1 MIYTT
6 NNLSFTNFE
15 LIKEDAAQNF
25 SRHISEN
32 VYSGRGIVLGRNHE
46 NSWIVIYWIMG
57 RSSNSRNRIFTQKNA
72 ILQTQVAD
80 RSIVEDPSLII
91 YNAMRDL
98 GDSIVVSN
106 GKHTDT
112 ICKELESGKSFY
124 SALRSEKHEPDPP
137 NYTPRISGI
146 IKLEE
151 GSMSLSIIRKS
162 VFSVEHS
169 EYCLYSYKDIA
180 PGYGYCL
187 TTYMGDGNPL
197 PSFNGS
203 PLILPLH
210 GNAEQIADFYW
221 QGLNQDNRISLAVRE
236 LSETGED
243 QLKIINRYQVKSKN
257 LQQL

>member
-15 LIKEDAAQNF
+15 LIKEDASQNF

-32 VYSGRGIVLGRNHE
+32 VYPGRGIVLGRNHE

-57 RSSNSRNRIFTQKNA
+57 RSSNSRNRVFTQKNT

-80 RSIVEDPSLII
+80 WSIVEDTSLII
-91 YNAMRDL
+91 YNVMRDL
-98 GDSIVVSN
+98 GACIVVSN

-112 ICKELESGKSFY
+112 IYKELESGKSFY
-124 SALRSEKHEPDPP
+124 KALRSEKHEPDPP

-146 IKLEE
+146 IKTEE
-151 GSMSLSIIRKS
+151 GLVSLSIIRKS
-162 VFSVEHS
+162 DFSVEHS
-169 EYCLYSYKDIA
+169 EYCLYTYTDIA

-187 TTYMGDGNPL
+187 TTYMGDGDPL

-210 GNAEQIADFYW
+210 GNAEQIANFYW
-221 QGLNQDNRISLAVRE
+221 LSLNQDNRISLAVRE
-236 LSETGED
+236 LSLNGED
-243 QLKIINRYQVKSKN
+243 RLKIINRN
-257 LQQL
+257 RL

>member
-15 LIKEDAAQNF
+15 LIKADSAQNF

-32 VYSGRGIVLGRNHE
+32 VYPGRGIVLGRNHE

-57 RSSNSRNRIFTQKNA
+57 RSSNSRNRVFTQKNT

-80 RSIVEDPSLII
+80 WSIVEDPSLII

-98 GDSIVVSN
+98 GACIVVSN

-112 ICKELESGKSFY
+112 IYKELEGGKSFY
-124 SALRSEKHEPDPP
+124 KALRSEKHEPDPP

-146 IKLEE
+146 IKTEE
-151 GSMSLSIIRKS
+151 GLVSLSIIRKS
-162 VFSVEHS
+162 DFSVEHS
-169 EYCLYSYKDIA
+169 EYCLYSYTDIA

-203 PLILPLH
+203 PLILPLQ
-210 GNAEQIADFYW
+210 GNAEQIANYYW
-221 QGLNQDNRISLAVRE
+221 LGLNQDNRISLAVRE
-236 LSETGED
+236 LSLTGED
-243 QLKIINRYQVKSKN
+243 RLKIINRNQVKSKN
-257 LQQL
+257 DQPL